1 MNSVGI
7 REIQLRELRTKAA
20 KAEATAALA
29 ATTAAQPAKQESVMS
44 RPALR
49 LVKARGAAK
58 AATSR
63 ARRATVRPPSK
74 MAAVRPGSKAAAIV
88 GLLRRPEGCTTAD
101 VLKLTGWPA
110 VSFPQQARGAG
121 IRLVSEKDGK
131 VTRYWDAATKPKK

>member
-20 KAEATAALA
+20 KAEATAVQA
-29 ATTAAQPAKQESVMS
+29 ATDAAEPAKQESVMS

-63 ARRATVRPPSK
+63 ARRTTVRPPSK
-74 MAAVRPGSKAAAIV
+74 KAVVRPGSKAAAIV
-88 GLLRRPEGCTTAD
+88 GLLQRPEGCTTAD
-101 VLKLTGWPA
+101 VLNATDWPA
-110 VSFPQQARGAG
+110 VSMPQQAKAAG
-121 IRLVSEKDGK
+121 LKLRTEKEGR
-131 VTRYWDAATKPKK
+131 VTRYWAE